1 MLNQKFKLAY
11 FNGCSFTQG
20 GGLETS
26 LDVDWNELDKDG
38 IEKPLD
44 DGRRDVLRIYKETYG
59 IPYWK
64 TRLDVAYPSIFADI
78 SKIQTIND
86 AQSGGGIE
94 RIVRTTY
101 DFISENW
108 EDRDK
113 ILLILEL
120 ADFTRLEFYS
130 NTFNQYTLFN
140 YTIHPEKNII
150 DEWFNCRDYAKRT
163 YSDDNN
169 HLKPILTPFVKEC
182 LNPKQIFQKLT
193 RELLTF
199 LSFLKLNGITFYI
212 TEDLNYELIGMKES
226 IFSEYV
232 LPMGSPYVWAQN
244 NRGRIVDEVA
254 IEDVHP
260 GVLGHRGYAKEL
272 ASYLELKHR

>member
-1 MLNQKFKLAY
+1 MLNQKFNLAY

-26 LDVDWNELDKDG
+26 LDVDWNERDENG

-44 DGRRDVLRIYKETYG
+44 DGRRDVLKIYKEYYG

-64 TRLDVAYPSIFADI
+64 TRLDVAYPAIFADI

-94 RIVRTTY
+94 RIIRTTY

-108 EDRDK
+108 KERDK

-169 HLKPILTPFVKEC
+169 HLKPILKPFVDEC

-199 LSFLKLNGITFYI
+199 LSFLKLNNITFYI
-212 TEDLNYELIGMKES
+212 TEDLNYELIGMKEP
-226 IFSEYV
+226 IFSDYV
-232 LPMGSPYVWAQN
+232 LPMGSPYLWAQN
-244 NRGRIVDEVA
+244 NRGRIVDEVP

-272 ASYLELKHR
+272 VSYLELKHR

>member
-94 RIVRTTY
+94 RIIRTTY

-169 HLKPILTPFVKEC
+169 HLKPILAPFVKEC

-212 TEDLNYELIGMKES
+212 TEDLNYELIGMKEF

-244 NRGRIVDEVA
+244 NRGRIVDEVT